1 MLLQVKE
8 RERSTERFIQIKQS
22 ALHNISIEL
31 IHDRRWNGL
40 RADHFRRTLRVD
52 KTVLLS
58 LAPKKFAVKRSEQ
71 PGFHLRLIAQ
81 LMPFRGPKKKGLLRQ
96 IRSIGFLAT
105 EREGETIKWHVILF
119 HESLEVEGGHI
130 ATLVRRGWS
139 RQENR
144 AIQIHPLLE
153 LCEEG

>member
-8 RERSTERFIQIKQS
+8 GERSTERFIQIKQS

-40 RADHFRRTLRVD
+40 RADHFRRTLRID

-81 LMPFRGPKKKGLLRQ
+81 LMPFRGPKKKSLLRQ
-96 IRSIGFLAT
+96 IRRIGFLAT
-105 EREGETIKWHVILF
+105 EREGE
-119 HESLEVEGGHI
+119 
-130 ATLVRRGWS
+130 
-139 RQENR
+139 
-144 AIQIHPLLE
+144 
-153 LCEEG
+153 